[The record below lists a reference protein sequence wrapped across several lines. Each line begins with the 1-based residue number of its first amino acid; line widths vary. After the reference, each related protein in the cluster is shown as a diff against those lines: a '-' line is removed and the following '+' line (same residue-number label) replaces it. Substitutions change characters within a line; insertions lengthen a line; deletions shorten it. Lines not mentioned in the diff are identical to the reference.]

1 MNVLKLVKYEGGEL
15 PLILGGIDIALQSVD
30 GGIEA
35 VTITDAG
42 GNFIRI
48 VKDGTYSDKLK
59 ILIEEP
65 KEYVTVYD
73 VKIKQVDGGIV
84 SYFNQTKDQVD
95 NLTSYMDEGSY
106 SVLERKVEKGG
117 ENKVIHDSDGIPF

>member
-1 MNVLKLVKYEGGEL
+1 MDVLKLVKYEGGEL
-15 PLILGGIDIALQSVD
+15 PLVLGGINITIQKVD

-35 VTITDAG
+35 ITITDAG

-65 KEYVTVYD
+65 KEYITVYD
-73 VKIKQVDGGIV
+73 VKIKQTDGGIV
-84 SYFNQTKDQVD
+84 SYFNQTKAQAD
-95 NLTSYMDEGSY
+95 NLVLYMGEGDCSII
-106 SVLERKVEKGG
+106 EREVEKGD
-117 ENKVIHDSDGIPF
+117 ENKVIDDFETIPF

>member
-1 MNVLKLVKYEGGEL
+1 MNTLKLVKYTGGEL
-15 PLILGGIDIALQSVD
+15 PIESSDIKIDIQSVD

-35 VTITDAG
+35 ITLTDASG
-42 GNFIRI
+42 KFIRI

-73 VKIKQVDGGIV
+73 VKIKQADGGIV

-106 SVLERKVEKGG
+106 SILEREVEKGG
-117 ENKVIHDSDGIPF
+117 ENKVIDDFDGIPF

>member
-1 MNVLKLVKYEGGEL
+1 MDVLKLVKYEGGEL

-35 VTITDAG
+35 ITITDAG

-73 VKIKQVDGGIV
+73 VKIKQADSGIV
-84 SYFNQTKDQVD
+84 SYLNRTKDQVD
-95 NLTSYMDEGSY
+95 NLTRYLDEGSY
-106 SVLERKVEKGG
+106 SILERKVEKGE
-117 ENKVIHDSDGIPF
+117 ENKVIDDSDGIPF